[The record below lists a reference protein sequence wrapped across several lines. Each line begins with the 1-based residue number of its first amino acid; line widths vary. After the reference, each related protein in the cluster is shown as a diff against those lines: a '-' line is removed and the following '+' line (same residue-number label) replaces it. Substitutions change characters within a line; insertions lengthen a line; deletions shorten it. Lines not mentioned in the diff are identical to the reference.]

1 MSDADGFTAPSLPI
15 NASTPPHLRTQEAR
29 RAGDH
34 AAGAEALQLLEWELA
49 GSVLKSVSG
58 LLRNGSGGELPSL
71 SLSLSAASSASAS
84 FASRLTEKGVLQLML
99 DVRTVRDALAGGRP
113 APSPAPAASSLT
125 RASSSLSGGG
135 AAAVVGGDV
144 MQEPSVAAAL
154 AERRREW
161 LRLEQQLQVKGG
173 G

>member
-1 MSDADGFTAPSLPI
+1 ML
-15 NASTPPHLRTQEAR
+15 N
-29 RAGDH
+29 
-34 AAGAEALQLLEWELA
+34 
-49 GSVLKSVSG
+49 SVSG
-58 LLRNGSGGELPSL
+58 LLRNGSGGETPSSL
-71 SLSLSAASSASAS
+71 SLAATSAPSTS

-113 APSPAPAASSLT
+113 SPLPLPAASSLT

-135 AAAVVGGDV
+135 AAVVVGGDV

-161 LRLEQQLQVKGG
+161 LKLEQQLQVGQGEGG
-173 G
+173 MPLHF